1 MIKKHKKGI
10 LMSILI
16 GIICFM
22 IWLIA
27 NPRRIISIT
36 YVWVGRYILNFDGRL
51 VSLY

>member
-1 MIKKHKKGI
+1 
-10 LMSILI
+10 MSILI

-36 YVWVGRYILNFDGRL
+36 YELGDI
-51 VSLY
+51 